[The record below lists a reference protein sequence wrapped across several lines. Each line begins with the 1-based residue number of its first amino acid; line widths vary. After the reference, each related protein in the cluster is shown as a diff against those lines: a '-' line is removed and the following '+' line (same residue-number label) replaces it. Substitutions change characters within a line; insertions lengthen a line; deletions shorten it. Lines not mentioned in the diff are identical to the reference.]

1 MVDEILSETRQSMAR
16 AVEAFQHEMS
26 TVRTGRANTALL
38 DNIRAEYY
46 GAQVPLNQVATIGV
60 PEPRLIVIQPWDKSA
75 IPAIEK
81 AIQTSN
87 LGLTPSSDGT
97 VIRLPI
103 PQLTEERRSELVRVV
118 RQMAEDSKVSVRNA
132 RRDANEMLK
141 DGQKEGEIPEDDSR
155 KGQDQ
160 VQKLTDDFVA
170 EIDQLLARKEEEIME
185 V

>member
-1 MVDEILSETRQSMAR
+1 MVDEIISETRQSMAK
-16 AVEAFQHEMS
+16 AVDAFQHEMG

-46 GAQVPLNQVATIGV
+46 GTQVPLNQVATIGV
-60 PEPRLIVIQPWDKSA
+60 PEPRLIVLQPWDKSA

-103 PQLTEERRSELVRVV
+103 PHLTEERRTELVRVV

-132 RRDANEMLK
+132 RRDANELLK

-160 VQKLTDDFVA
+160 VQKLTDDFVE
-170 EIDQLLARKEEEIME
+170 EIDKLLARKEEEIME